1 MTSRAFHRFPP
12 RRRDILILSFILIKA
27 LVIVLLWAGL
37 NIPEGIS
44 SPDHVHAQ
52 EEVPN
57 DAEAQTDAQDDGPD
71 MIEPP
76 RVDYS
81 EDLLLSIQKERQ
93 ALKAREEAL
102 REREENVRGEEAR
115 IQKVQREIEQRLETL
130 SQIQASLQELIQEKK
145 SLDNEI
151 LKKLARVYEST
162 PPEQAGPML
171 ARLDVKLAA
180 EILIRMDGRKAGKIW
195 GFVGPKRASEIS
207 SEIRRLQ

>member
-1 MTSRAFHRFPP
+1 MISRSFHRFPP
-12 RRRDILILSFILIKA
+12 TRKDILILSFILIKA
-27 LVIVLLWAGL
+27 LVIVVLWTGP

-44 SPDHVHAQ
+44 SPDSVHAQ
-52 EEVPN
+52 EEVLN
-57 DAEAQTDAQDDGPD
+57 DGEPQTNAQDDGPD

-81 EDLLLSIQKERQ
+81 EDLLLSIQKERE
-93 ALKAREEAL
+93 ALKTREEAL

-115 IQKVQREIEQRLETL
+115 IQRIQREIEQKLETL
-130 SQIQASLQELIQEKK
+130 TQIRASLEALIQEKR

-171 ARLDVKLAA
+171 SRLDVKLAA

-195 GFVGPKRASEIS
+195 GFVSPQRASEIS
-207 SEIRRLQ
+207 SEIRQMQ